1 MQKLSRRRRLC
12 VSLDAERSRRVDG
25 FDSPQEEYRGRV
37 VICTIRGFLPQGP
50 RDPPHHLERRDGRIG
65 RDICPPASPGNGKG
79 PPVAGVDREPPA
91 RHRGQSSRKRKRA
104 CRDQANKFCALSCR
118 YGCHIA
124 TAYTSLPPFGDVTIV
139 VVGNGRRHAEEFVG
153 EQTGLARQLTVRAE
167 VVEGVVVV

>member
-65 RDICPPASPGNGKG
+65 RDICPPASLGNGKVRPKRALIESPLPG
-79 PPVAGVDREPPA
+79 TVVSRRENVSVLVETKRTNFVHYPADTVSQSYSLHLTPPIGRRYDCRCREWAEAGRKVCMRASEPCAPA
-91 RHRGQSSRKRKRA
+91 RCARG
-104 CRDQANKFCALSCR
+104 DN
-118 YGCHIA
+118 
-124 TAYTSLPPFGDVTIV
+124 
-139 VVGNGRRHAEEFVG
+139 
-153 EQTGLARQLTVRAE
+153 
-167 VVEGVVVV
+167 